1 MDRALRVSA
10 TRAPK
15 TQGLR
20 AARRLLDGRAK
31 HMADYPVI
39 GDVSETLRFV
49 LDAGLSSLVP
59 PPTVE
64 VHDLQGPIPTAPA
77 HVTICL
83 YDVVEDPSA
92 KNRPRRK
99 NLDPLGNI
107 RIEKAPMALLLRYLV
122 TPWSGTR
129 AADHQ
134 ILGRVMQILYDG
146 AIIHGPALQGGLA
159 GTSEALKITMAPIP
173 LQERFWLWQAVQ
185 KAYRISVTYEVR
197 VVNLDAIEPQLVR
210 PVAARDLGFHV
221 PEAP

>member
-1 MDRALRVSA
+1 
-10 TRAPK
+10 
-15 TQGLR
+15 
-20 AARRLLDGRAK
+20 
-31 HMADYPVI
+31 MADYPVI

-64 VHDLQGPIPTAPA
+64 VHDLQGNITTAPA

-99 NLDPLGNI
+99 TLDPLGNI

-197 VVNLDAIEPQLVR
+197 VVNLDALEPQLVR
-210 PVAARDLGFHV
+210 AVAARDLRFHV
-221 PEAP
+221 PEAL

>member
-1 MDRALRVSA
+1 MRRAC
-10 TRAPK
+10 
-15 TQGLR
+15 
-20 AARRLLDGRAK
+20 RLLEARPD

-49 LDAGLSSLVP
+49 LDGGLSSLVP

-64 VHDLQGPIPTAPA
+64 VHDLQGSIPVAPA

-99 NLDPLGNI
+99 TVDPSGSL

-146 AIIHGPALQGGLA
+146 AIIHGSDLQGGLA

-197 VVNLDAIEPQLVR
+197 VVNLDAVEGLLVR
-210 PVAARDLGFHV
+210 PVAARELDFHV

>member
-1 MDRALRVSA
+1 MPA
-10 TRAPK
+10 
-15 TQGLR
+15 
-20 AARRLLDGRAK
+20 
-31 HMADYPVI
+31 YPVI
-39 GDVSETLRFV
+39 GDVSETLRSV
-49 LDAGLSSLVP
+49 ISAGLSSLTP

-64 VHDLQGPIPTAPA
+64 VHDLQGTIPVSPA

-99 NLDPLGNI
+99 TSGPGGTFK
-107 RIEKAPMALLLRYLV
+107 IEKAPMALLLRYLV

-134 ILGRVMQILYDG
+134 ILGRVLQVLYDG
-146 AIIHGPALQGGLA
+146 AIIHGPALAGGLA
-159 GTSEALKITMAPIP
+159 GTSEALTITMSPIP

-197 VVNLDAIEPQLVR
+197 VVNLDAVEPRLVR
-210 PVAARDLGFHV
+210 PVAVREVDYYV
-221 PEAP
+221 PGAP

>member
-1 MDRALRVSA
+1 
-10 TRAPK
+10 
-15 TQGLR
+15 
-20 AARRLLDGRAK
+20 
-31 HMADYPVI
+31 MADYPVI
-39 GDVSETLRFV
+39 GDVSETLRSV

-59 PPTVE
+59 PPTVQ
-64 VHDLQGPIPTAPA
+64 VHDLQGTIPTAPA
-77 HVTICL
+77 HVTVCL
-83 YDVVEDPSA
+83 YDVTEDASA
-92 KNRPRRK
+92 KNRARRPVPGPPGT
-99 NLDPLGNI
+99 L
-107 RIEKAPMALLLRYLV
+107 RIEKPAMALLLRYLV

-159 GTSEALKITMAPIP
+159 GTPDALKITLSPIP

-197 VVNLDAIEPQLVR
+197 VVNLDAVEAPLVR
-210 PVAARDLGFHV
+210 PVAARDLELHA

>member
-1 MDRALRVSA
+1 
-10 TRAPK
+10 
-15 TQGLR
+15 
-20 AARRLLDGRAK
+20 
-31 HMADYPVI
+31 MADYPVI
-39 GDVSETLRFV
+39 GDVSETLRSV
-49 LDAGLSSLVP
+49 IHAGLASLMP

-64 VHDLQGPIPTAPA
+64 VHDLQGPITTAPA

-99 NLDPLGNI
+99 NPGPAGTL
-107 RIEKAPMALLLRYLV
+107 RIEKPSMALLLRYLV

-197 VVNLDAIEPQLVR
+197 VVNLDAIEVQLVR
-210 PVAARDLGFHV
+210 PVAARELEFYV

>member
-1 MDRALRVSA
+1 M
-10 TRAPK
+10 
-15 TQGLR
+15 G
-20 AARRLLDGRAK
+20 
-31 HMADYPVI
+31 DYPVI
-39 GDVSETLRFV
+39 GDVSETLRSV
-49 LDAGLSSLVP
+49 IDAGLSSLVP

-64 VHDLQGPIPTAPA
+64 VHDLQGAIPTAPA

-83 YDVVEDPSA
+83 YDVTEDPSA

-99 NLDPLGNI
+99 SAGPAGTF
-107 RIEKAPMALLLRYLV
+107 RIDKPPMALLLRYMV

-159 GTSEALKITMAPIP
+159 GSSEALKITMAPIP

-185 KAYRISVTYEVR
+185 RAYRISVTYEVR
-197 VVNLDAIEPQLVR
+197 VVNLDAIEPQLAR
-210 PVAARDLGFHV
+210 PVAARELDFHV
-221 PEAP
+221 PEAT

>member
-1 MDRALRVSA
+1 MS
-10 TRAPK
+10 
-15 TQGLR
+15 
-20 AARRLLDGRAK
+20 
-31 HMADYPVI
+31 DYPVI

-64 VHDLQGPIPTAPA
+64 VHDLQGTIPTAPA
-77 HVTICL
+77 HVTVCL

-99 NLDPLGNI
+99 VSGPAGTF
-107 RIEKAPMALLLRYLV
+107 RIEKAPMALLLRYMV

-146 AIIHGPALQGGLA
+146 AIIHGQALQGGLA
-159 GTSEALKITMAPIP
+159 GSSDALKVTMAPIP

-185 KAYRISVTYEVR
+185 ASYRISVTYEVR
-197 VVNLDAIEPQLVR
+197 VVNLDAVEGQLVT
-210 PVAARDLGFHV
+210 PVAGRELDYLV

>member
-1 MDRALRVSA
+1 
-10 TRAPK
+10 
-15 TQGLR
+15 
-20 AARRLLDGRAK
+20 
-31 HMADYPVI
+31 MADYPVI
-39 GDVSETLRFV
+39 GDVSETLRSV
-49 LDAGLSSLVP
+49 LAAGLASLTP
-59 PPTVE
+59 PPAVE
-64 VHDLQGPIPTAPA
+64 VHDLQGTIPTSPA

-99 NLDPLGNI
+99 NVDPAGNI
-107 RIEKAPMALLLRYLV
+107 RIDKAPMALLLRYLV

-146 AIIHGPALQGGLA
+146 AIIHGPALTGSLA
-159 GTSEALKITMAPIP
+159 GTSDALKIMMSPIP

-197 VVNLDAIEPQLVR
+197 VVNLDAVLPRLVR
-210 PVAARDLGFHV
+210 PVAVRELDYHV
-221 PEAP
+221 PGAP

>member
-1 MDRALRVSA
+1 
-10 TRAPK
+10 
-15 TQGLR
+15 
-20 AARRLLDGRAK
+20 
-31 HMADYPVI
+31 MADYPVI

-64 VHDLQGPIPTAPA
+64 VHDLQGAIPTAPA
-77 HVTICL
+77 HVTLCL

-99 NLDPLGNI
+99 TVDPLGSL

-197 VVNLDAIEPQLVR
+197 VVNLDAVEAQLVR
-210 PVAARDLGFHV
+210 PVAARELDFHV

>member
-1 MDRALRVSA
+1 
-10 TRAPK
+10 
-15 TQGLR
+15 
-20 AARRLLDGRAK
+20 
-31 HMADYPVI
+31 MADYPVI

-49 LDAGLSSLVP
+49 LDAGLASLVP

-146 AIIHGPALQGGLA
+146 AIIHGPMLQGGLA

>member
-1 MDRALRVSA
+1 
-10 TRAPK
+10 
-15 TQGLR
+15 
-20 AARRLLDGRAK
+20 
-31 HMADYPVI
+31 MADYPVI

-49 LDAGLSSLVP
+49 LNAGLASLVP

-64 VHDLQGPIPTAPA
+64 VHDLQGAIATTPA
-77 HVTICL
+77 HVTVCL

-92 KNRPRRK
+92 KNRPRRTSTGPAGT
-99 NLDPLGNI
+99 LRVD
-107 RIEKAPMALLLRYLV
+107 KAPMALLLRYLV

-159 GTSEALKITMAPIP
+159 GTSDALKVTMAPIP

-197 VVNLDAIEPQLVR
+197 VVNLDAIEPLLVK
-210 PVAARDLGFHV
+210 PVAARELAYHTA
-221 PEAP
+221 EAR

>member
-1 MDRALRVSA
+1 
-10 TRAPK
+10 
-15 TQGLR
+15 
-20 AARRLLDGRAK
+20 
-31 HMADYPVI
+31 MADYPVI
-39 GDVSETLRFV
+39 GDVSETLRSV
-49 LDAGLSSLVP
+49 IDAGLSSLVP

-64 VHDLQGPIPTAPA
+64 VHDLQGPITTVPA

-83 YDVVEDPSA
+83 YDVTEDPSS

-99 NLDPLGNI
+99 SAGPAGTL
-107 RIEKAPMALLLRYLV
+107 RIDKPPMALLLRYLV

-159 GTSEALKITMAPIP
+159 GTSEALKVTMTPIP

-197 VVNLDAIEPQLVR
+197 VVNLDAIDAQLVR
-210 PVAARDLGFHV
+210 PVAVRALDFHA
-221 PEAP
+221 PEVS